1 MGWLY
6 ETLQLKFNQYFVID
20 DIFPEEV
27 CQNLRDIA
35 VDKSAAV
42 RTNQY
47 FGYYGQD
54 YIERMKD
61 VSDLIES
68 KISLAKS
75 KTYKRSWSFVC
86 ENVSRGVF
94 PHADPSFINVNIWV
108 TPDECVEDHNKNG
121 LRIYRKNAESNM
133 DWNTYN
139 RNHAFIQNYLRK
151 AKYDIIPYRCNRAV
165 VFRGH
170 TFHSTDQVH
179 MKPGDENRRVNYT
192 FLYD

>member
-75 KTYKRSWSFVC
+75 KTYKRSWSLFVKMFQ
-86 ENVSRGVF
+86 E
-94 PHADPSFINVNIWV
+94 
-108 TPDECVEDHNKNG
+108 E
-121 LRIYRKNAESNM
+121 Y
-133 DWNTYN
+133 
-139 RNHAFIQNYLRK
+139 
-151 AKYDIIPYRCNRAV
+151 
-165 VFRGH
+165 
-170 TFHSTDQVH
+170 
-179 MKPGDENRRVNYT
+179 
-192 FLYD
+192 FLMQILLLLM

>member
-1 MGWLY
+1 MRIQVDHIRKYYVNHMEWLY

-75 KTYKRSWSFVC
+75 KTYKSKYLFCNLFSF
-86 ENVSRGVF
+86 EF
-94 PHADPSFINVNIWV
+94 
-108 TPDECVEDHNKNG
+108 
-121 LRIYRKNAESNM
+121 
-133 DWNTYN
+133 
-139 RNHAFIQNYLRK
+139 
-151 AKYDIIPYRCNRAV
+151 
-165 VFRGH
+165 
-170 TFHSTDQVH
+170 
-179 MKPGDENRRVNYT
+179 
-192 FLYD
+192 FLFDLSDL

>member
-1 MGWLY
+1 MEWLY

-42 RTNQY
+42 RTHQY

-61 VSDLIES
+61 VSNLIES

-121 LRIYRKNAESNM
+121 LE
-133 DWNTYN
+133 
-139 RNHAFIQNYLRK
+139 YL
-151 AKYDIIPYRCNRAV
+151 
-165 VFRGH
+165 
-170 TFHSTDQVH
+170 
-179 MKPGDENRRVNYT
+179 
-192 FLYD
+192 